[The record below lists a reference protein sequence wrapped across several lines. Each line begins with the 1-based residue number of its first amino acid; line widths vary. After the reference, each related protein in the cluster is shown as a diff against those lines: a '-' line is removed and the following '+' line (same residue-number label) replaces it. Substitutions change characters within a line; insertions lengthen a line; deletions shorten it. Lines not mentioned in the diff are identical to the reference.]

1 MPPRLTQV
9 FSGDSVQWVHSPNT
23 PPPGF
28 HDQPLRPPREFGTSE
43 LRPLT
48 SLGELLGSVQ
58 AYPRGV
64 LRSLVVVAIPTVLT
78 AACGRPRV
86 PTPLPSSDACMVTA
100 SSAPVDSASVVVTS
114 PVNVQNAPRPTTW
127 GERFVFALAD
137 TAAKRDCRDR
147 PLSNV
152 AGPYGIRDVG
162 RSTLQLEPVA
172 GARGPRLTIHLATET
187 SARDLVDAGV
197 DLLVTDSPALAAYA
211 ATRGDVTSA
220 PLGWDRTWVVAT
232 PSGSLAIDSSVA
244 FRSGLARD
252 AVRAD
257 ARASEGT
264 HWWSDTTGCST
275 AMVRSALASI
285 GTSRVVYPHDE
296 SVARALAER
305 LVAVLGGRATA
316 TGLAPNAFR
325 SALLSGSEMAYVFP
339 LRRMT
344 VDRCRSMNELV
355 ERASWLGGRG
365 AITALI
371 DTRLHAVVRR
381 DRLNLTF
388 TWDSTVAI
396 APARP

>member
-1 MPPRLTQV
+1 M
-9 FSGDSVQWVHSPNT
+9 SGDFRAEERSGIFWLTASVSDYVPRQFNKKGRSVSVH
-23 PPPGF
+23 
-28 HDQPLRPPREFGTSE
+28 QRL
-43 LRPLT
+43 
-48 SLGELLGSVQ
+48 
-58 AYPRGV
+58 
-64 LRSLVVVAIPTVLT
+64 LRSSVVTIGTLVTLACGGSRAPAAAHLQTGDACALT
-78 AACGRPRV
+78 AASP
-86 PTPLPSSDACMVTA
+86 
-100 SSAPVDSASVVVTS
+100 PVDSASVVLTS
-114 PVNVQNAPRPTTW
+114 PVDVHNAPRATTW
-127 GERFVFALAD
+127 GEGFVFALAD

-147 PLSNV
+147 PLNNV

-211 ATRGDVTSA
+211 ATRGDVTSV

-232 PSGSLAIDSSVA
+232 PRGSLAIDSSVA

-388 TWDSTVAI
+388 TWDSTLAI